1 MAHYAARVDATRL
14 EDRLTFKWL
23 IIIRIINPIIMYL
36 FISVCSVYSLRLALC
51 LINTTY
57 HGQCF
62 YSLLSVAFQVPF
74 NRLYAPSKGH
84 LLSML
89 TGMTPATVVR
99 AL

>member
-1 MAHYAARVDATRL
+1 MAHYAARVDATHL

-23 IIIRIINPIIMYL
+23 IIIRIINPMIMYF
-36 FISVCSVYSLRLALC
+36 FISVCSVLLAAFSLF
-51 LINTTY
+51 NGY

-74 NRLYAPSKGH
+74 NRLYVPSKGY
-84 LLSML
+84 LLLVL
-89 TGMTPATVVR
+89 TVMTSATVVR